1 MKSDQ
6 VKRLK
11 ELEIENAWLRRA
23 VPDLTLD
30 KPILAEATR
39 GNFQAPPVSTGP
51 CSASTRGAE
60 TAKPL

>member
-1 MKSDQ
+1 MKTIAVTGTIYFCWRAEYAGMKSDQ

-30 KPILAEATR
+30 KPILAEVAR
-39 GNFQAPPVSTGP
+39 GNF
-51 CSASTRGAE
+51 
-60 TAKPL
+60 